1 MEWGFFDGSVRFYST
16 DSRKLLGHFEHL
28 HVGQLSYASFADSRT
43 LITCG
48 TDCTIS
54 LWTVTSTARS
64 IDLQPIGS
72 LFGHRAPVT
81 VLAVSRS
88 FSAMLSASTD
98 GQIML
103 WDLNRRCFVRALPA
117 DGTVDCARIN
127 DVTGDIIVCRGNR
140 ITMYTLN
147 GDVLVDQPVCESSE
161 DHVLSCVFYEGVQN
175 EWLERELV
183 LTGHSRGVVNIW
195 AKKIHDGRFELEL
208 IRQLHHTD
216 NSRDNGANIS
226 AGISCILA
234 LPQVVYTGDEAG
246 RVYEWNCVQ
255 RR

>member
-1 MEWGFFDGSVRFYST
+1 M
-16 DSRKLLGHFEHL
+16 
-28 HVGQLSYASFADSRT
+28 
-43 LITCG
+43 
-48 TDCTIS
+48 
-54 LWTVTSTARS
+54 TSTARS

-88 FSAMLSASTD
+88 FSAMLSASND

-103 WDLNRRCFVRALPA
+103 WDLNRRCFVRALAA
-117 DGTVDCARIN
+117 DGTVDVSTSYDYMGICIPLTNPQCARIN

-195 AKKIHDGRFELEL
+195 AKNIHDGLFELEL

-246 RVYEWNCVQ
+246 RVVRTLFDPIASHYLKLVN
-255 RR
+255 